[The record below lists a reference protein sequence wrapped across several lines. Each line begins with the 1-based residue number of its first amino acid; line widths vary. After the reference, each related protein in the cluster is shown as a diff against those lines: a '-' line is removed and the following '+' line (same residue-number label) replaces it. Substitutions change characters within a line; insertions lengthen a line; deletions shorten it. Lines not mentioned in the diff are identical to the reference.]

1 MYVEKYGK
9 RVISMDPVIEELRKE
24 FAALGDEE
32 IRRSGRRFFKESVN
46 LYGIKTAVVT
56 KIAKEYFKKLKGL
69 TKADTFAL
77 CEELWKSGMMEESFV
92 ACNWSYALRKEYAE
106 EDFAVFERWVFEY
119 VGNWASCDTLCNHT
133 IGAFIEMYPGYME
146 RLKAWT
152 ASGNRWVR
160 RASAVSLI
168 VPARNGLFLDD
179 VFDIAERLLPDA
191 DDLVRKGYGWLLK
204 ASCEK
209 HEDEVYRYVL
219 SRKDVMPRTALRYA
233 IEKMPPEKKR
243 EAMKRS

>member
-77 CEELWKSGMMEESFV
+77 CEELWKSGMMEDSFV
-92 ACNWSYALRKEYAE
+92 A
-106 EDFAVFERWVFEY
+106 
-119 VGNWASCDTLCNHT
+119 
-133 IGAFIEMYPGYME
+133 
-146 RLKAWT
+146 
-152 ASGNRWVR
+152 
-160 RASAVSLI
+160 
-168 VPARNGLFLDD
+168 
-179 VFDIAERLLPDA
+179 
-191 DDLVRKGYGWLLK
+191 
-204 ASCEK
+204 
-209 HEDEVYRYVL
+209 
-219 SRKDVMPRTALRYA
+219 
-233 IEKMPPEKKR
+233 
-243 EAMKRS
+243 